1 MLLSVSVKPNL
12 PASSYTNKADVLEN
26 CGIAW
31 PNPTMWSQLPT
42 NMFRHQL
49 NYGGGYGAFGDH
61 KDHLDDLHTHS
72 PTRHDST
79 RLEAARINDHGGGH
93 HDLYS
98 GVPPWAQKSFV
109 PAPPQPPPP
118 MMNWANIYGDSRLNL
133 QPSNF
138 GGMYNNGFTGLDP
151 FVDPP
156 MAHRVNQTQRSLDD
170 ISMPDAGPMSVSS
183 RAMSSVNGMSYD
195 HSQQASLAASRDD
208 DNYQFIELTSPSK
221 AHQASSAA
229 QNSIPS
235 MPPVSRPSAAAQA
248 RSESYSKATSKVPHV
263 ESKDPRQVSGSSVRS
278 SQGGS
283 VVETITTR
291 RLLVSPKD
299 QVKGRK
305 EGKALAQ
312 KSSQVGSEPPSEP
325 SSREVSREVSKE
337 IGKSSVRHP
346 NVVVH
351 TTESVVRVSGEAKRK
366 RQVKGPDEAASQTSE
381 SPTKKMS
388 RVEKTQSVADEEG
401 EID

>member
-1 MLLSVSVKPNL
+1 
-12 PASSYTNKADVLEN
+12 
-26 CGIAW
+26 
-31 PNPTMWSQLPT
+31 MWSQLPT
-42 NMFRHQL
+42 NLFRHQRS
-49 NYGGGYGAFGDH
+49 YGGFDDH

-79 RLEAARINDHGGGH
+79 RLEATGINNNGGGH

-98 GVPPWAQKSFV
+98 SAPPWAPKPFV
-109 PAPPQPPPP
+109 PAPQAQQAPPPV
-118 MMNWANIYGDSRLNL
+118 MNWANIYGDNRLNL

-138 GGMYNNGFTGLDP
+138 GGMFNTGFNGLDP

-156 MAHRVNQTQRSLDD
+156 MAHRINPTQRSLDD

-183 RAMSSVNGMSYD
+183 RAMSSINGMSYE
-195 HSQQASLAASRDD
+195 HSQQASLSASRDS
-208 DNYQFIELTSPSK
+208 DNYHFIELTSPAK
-221 AHQASSAA
+221 AQQASSAA
-229 QNSIPS
+229 QNSVPS

-248 RSESYSKATSKVPHV
+248 RSESYSKATSKVPHT

-299 QVKGRK
+299 QIKGRK

-312 KSSQVGSEPPSEP
+312 RSSQVGSEPPSEP

-337 IGKSSVRHP
+337 IGKSGVRHP

-351 TTESVVRVSGEAKRK
+351 TTESVVRVSGDAKRK
-366 RQVKGPDEAASQTSE
+366 RQVKAPDEASQTSE

-388 RVEKTQSVADEEG
+388 RVEKARSVPDEEG

>member
-1 MLLSVSVKPNL
+1 
-12 PASSYTNKADVLEN
+12 
-26 CGIAW
+26 
-31 PNPTMWSQLPT
+31 MWSQLPA
-42 NMFRHQL
+42 NLFRHQV
-49 NYGGGYGAFGDH
+49 NYGGYGAFGDH
-61 KDHLDDLHTHS
+61 KDLLDDLHTHS
-72 PTRHDST
+72 PTRHNGT
-79 RLEAARINDHGGGH
+79 HLETVRINDNGGGH
-93 HDLYS
+93 HNLYS

-109 PAPPQPPPP
+109 PAPAPQAPPPV
-118 MMNWANIYGDSRLNL
+118 MNWANIYGDSRLNL

-151 FVDPP
+151 FVDAPI
-156 MAHRVNQTQRSLDD
+156 AHRINQTQRSLDD

-183 RAMSSVNGMSYD
+183 RVMSSVNGMSYD
-195 HSQQASLAASRDD
+195 HSQQASLVASRDD

-221 AHQASSAA
+221 AHRTSSTA
-229 QNSIPS
+229 QNSVPS

-248 RSESYSKATSKVPHV
+248 RSESYSKATSKAPHA
-263 ESKDPRQVSGSSVRS
+263 ESKDPRQISGSSVRS

-299 QVKGRK
+299 QIKGRK
-305 EGKALAQ
+305 EGKVLAQ

-325 SSREVSREVSKE
+325 SSREVSREVGKE
-337 IGKSSVRHP
+337 IGKSSIRHP

-381 SPTKKMS
+381 SPTKKIS
-388 RVEKTQSVADEEG
+388 RVEKAQSVVDEEG